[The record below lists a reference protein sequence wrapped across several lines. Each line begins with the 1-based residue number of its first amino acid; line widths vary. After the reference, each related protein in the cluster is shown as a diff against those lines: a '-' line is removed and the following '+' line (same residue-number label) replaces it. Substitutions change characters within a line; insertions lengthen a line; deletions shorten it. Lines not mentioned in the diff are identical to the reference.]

1 LNEDLVEAICFAHDL
16 GHPPFGHAGEAELHR
31 RMAPYGGFDHN
42 TQSLRIVEWLEER
55 YPGFRGLNLTWEV
68 RDGMLKHPTHGGAL
82 TPDAQRLRPRGW
94 PSLEG
99 QVSDLADAIAY
110 NAHDLDDGLRAGLLH
125 WEDLRRD
132 PFLAELIAAVERDHA
147 GLPANVL
154 RHQLVR
160 HAIDTQVT
168 DLITQTEANLR
179 RLGVATLADVR
190 AAAERV
196 AVFSPAMAQRH
207 TDLKRFLRRNLYDHP
222 RVERMGQDAATVVG
236 WLFAAF
242 MRDAGRLPPPVQA
255 RLAEGADPAPR
266 IICDYIAGMT
276 DRFALHEF
284 IALGGDL
291 AALAPAWSPS
301 YLALTGTA
309 NEC

>member
-1 LNEDLVEAICFAHDL
+1 
-16 GHPPFGHAGEAELHR
+16 
-31 RMAPYGGFDHN
+31 
-42 TQSLRIVEWLEER
+42 
-55 YPGFRGLNLTWEV
+55 
-68 RDGMLKHPTHGGAL
+68 
-82 TPDAQRLRPRGW
+82 
-94 PSLEG
+94 
-99 QVSDLADAIAY
+99 VSDLADAIAY